1 MNNLTDLLRETI
13 ETGKKYLALEVD
25 VVKLTLAEKLTLLFS
40 GLVVAIVFLT
50 GFCFIVLL
58 LAFAAA
64 DFFKEYMSPAMAYV
78 ATAGIVAI
86 FLLTIYLMRKWLII
100 NPIAKMVT
108 KLVFKSKL

>member
-1 MNNLTDLLRETI
+1 
-13 ETGKKYLALEVD
+13 
-25 VVKLTLAEKLTLLFS
+25 
-40 GLVVAIVFLT
+40 
-50 GFCFIVLL
+50 
-58 LAFAAA
+58 
-64 DFFKEYMSPAMAYV
+64 MSPAMAYV